1 MRTTALSAVAFSFA
15 CALAFAEDWKGILV
29 DSKCYGAEERNV
41 NPTDTLT
48 SVDRDRNQEIRY
60 CSPNAKTKTFAII
73 LPDGRDLR
81 LDSGGDAKAADLVRK
96 IGKRSMLEVSI
107 TGGVNGRKLRVD
119 SISPAR

>member
-1 MRTTALSAVAFSFA
+1 MRTTVLLAAAFSFA
-15 CALAFAEDWKGILV
+15 CASAFAEDWKGILV

-41 NPTDTLT
+41 NPTETLT
-48 SVDRDRNQEIRY
+48 AVDRDRNQEIRY

-73 LPDGRDLR
+73 VPDGRDLR